1 MHCSELAYLL
11 PNNVFFFFLS
21 ERGELGER
29 FTGASSKQ
37 DRGDG
42 GSYGD
47 SGGGRAGVVIGLVVL
62 VLL

>member
-1 MHCSELAYLL
+1 MRCSELAYLL
-11 PNNVFFFFLS
+11 PNNAFFFSCLRENWGKDS
-21 ERGELGER
+21 L
-29 FTGASSKQ
+29 Q

-47 SGGGRAGVVIGLVVL
+47 SGGGRGGVVIGMVVL